1 MKTKI
6 ISATIA
12 LPLVFALASCR
23 KEATTETTVEK
34 VSAGAEKAAE
44 GVKDM
49 ADSATGALEKAAE
62 GTKDAAAEATAEVKE
77 AAAEATETIEETLE
91 KAKEAA
97 EEVEETPP
105 TLPE

>member
-23 KEATTETTVEK
+23 KEVVTETTVEK
-34 VSAGAEKAAE
+34 VSADAEKAAE

-49 ADSATGALEKAAE
+49 ADSATGAVEKAAE
-62 GTKDAAAEATAEVKE
+62 GAKDAAAEATGEIKE
-77 AAAEATETIEETLE
+77 AAAEATEEI
-91 KAKEAA
+91 KEA
-97 EEVEETPP
+97 EEVEVAPP
-105 TLPE
+105 TLSE